1 MGPFPQLEI
10 IINATQA
17 LAVGEQWLLC
27 TSPRPW
33 GNPPHCFRCGGLLG
47 PSCAFFCGDHGAS
60 GANSGLFLCSS
71 SPQLKGN
78 VVLLGAIVG
87 AWGNPQHCFRCG
99 GLLCMLFC
107 MHLRL
112 IFGLL
117 WGRLRAVISSC
128 YCTEFHVCL

>member
-1 MGPFPQLEI
+1 M
-10 IINATQA
+10 
-17 LAVGEQWLLC
+17 
-27 TSPRPW
+27 
-33 GNPPHCFRCGGLLG
+33 LG
-47 PSCAFFCGDHGAS
+47 VIRRIASDAADCWVHLVFFFCGDHGAS

-99 GLLCMLFC
+99 GLLRMLFS

-128 YCTEFHVCL
+128 Y